1 MEMEFTDEDG
11 ERKPCYTT
19 SWGLSTRMMGA
30 VVMTHGDD
38 NGLRV
43 PPRIAPR
50 QVRIVA
56 ITRDDPTAVLQAA
69 DELRA
74 EIAGQSWEGEP
85 VRVEVDTRERK
96 PAEKRWEWIRKGV
109 PVIIELGE
117 RDLEG
122 GVVTVTR
129 RDDPE
134 LARNAIPRE
143 GAGDAVVGVLGD
155 IQLSYYEQATAR
167 LRDRTRDDIT
177 DLEEFRE
184 FFTGD
189 ETDSGGFVK
198 APWSEEEETLKTMGE
213 LGVSVRVIPFDE
225 ELPGDA
231 RCVITGGPARVMA
244 IFAKAY

>member
-1 MEMEFTDEDG
+1 
-11 ERKPCYTT
+11 
-19 SWGLSTRMMGA
+19 MMGA

-50 QVRIVA
+50 QVWIVP
-56 ITRDDPTAVLQAA
+56 ITRADPTAVLQAA

-74 EIAGQSWEGEP
+74 EIAAQSWEGEA
-85 VRVEVDTRERK
+85 VRVEVDSRERK
-96 PAEKRWEWIRKGV
+96 PADKRWEWIRKGV

-129 RDDPE
+129 RDDAE
-134 LARNAIPRE
+134 LTRDAIPRE
-143 GAGDAVVGVLGD
+143 GLGDAVVGLLGD
-155 IQLSYYEQATAR
+155 MQLGYYQQANER
-167 LRDRTRDDIT
+167 LRERTRDDIT
-177 DLEEFRE
+177 NLEEFRE
-184 FFTGD
+184 FFSGE

-198 APWSEEEETLKTMGE
+198 APWSEEAETLETMGE

-225 ELPGDA
+225 ELPANA
-231 RCVITGGPARVMA
+231 RCVITGGPARVVA

>member
-1 MEMEFTDEDG
+1 MI
-11 ERKPCYTT
+11 
-19 SWGLSTRMMGA
+19 GA

-50 QVRIVA
+50 QVRIVP

-74 EIAGQSWEGEP
+74 EIAARSWDGQP

-96 PAEKRWEWIRKGV
+96 PADKRWEWIRKGV
-109 PVIIELGE
+109 PVVIELGE
-117 RDLEG
+117 RDIES

-129 RDDPE
+129 RDDPG
-134 LARNAIPRE
+134 LTRDAIPRE
-143 GAGDAVVGVLGD
+143 GAGDAVVGVLDD
-155 IQLSYYEQATAR
+155 IQIGYYQEASER
-167 LRDRTRDDIT
+167 LRERTRDDIAT
-177 DLEEFRE
+177 LEEFRE
-184 FFTGD
+184 FFSGE

-198 APWSEEEETLKTMGE
+198 APWSDEAGTIETMAE

-225 ELPGDA
+225 ELPADA